1 MSTEN
6 TTGSDLK
13 QQLQH
18 SSSTTIVTEN
28 RYSQTQPHRKTT
40 TTHLKACKP
49 MHISDAT
56 TKQRGTSGVQENTSN
71 TDINHEEEHISSA
84 SRSNSIERYRSPNN
98 TSRNTGT
105 QTTPS
110 PSSSE
115 SREGKFSY
123 QNIILHDLLKFNIN
137 KSFIM
142 ISVAMMH
149 PANIRKTKTVLTA
162 S

>member
-40 TTHLKACKP
+40 THLTACKP

-56 TKQRGTSGVQENTSN
+56 TKQRGTSVAQENTSN
-71 TDINHEEEHISSA
+71 TDINHEEEHNSSA

-115 SREGKFSY
+115 SREGNF
-123 QNIILHDLLKFNIN
+123 
-137 KSFIM
+137 
-142 ISVAMMH
+142 
-149 PANIRKTKTVLTA
+149 IRKLCYKFFSQIL
-162 S
+162 